1 MCLPCSANTRCVTA
15 PSGYITGAGQEKEL
29 EELDTGDTAWMMVSA
44 AIVLLM
50 TPGVAF
56 FYGGMSQ
63 HKNVVS
69 TIMQSFIPLAIIPI
83 LWALLG

>member
-1 MCLPCSANTRCVTA
+1 MPALYNRTVTA
-15 PSGYITGAGQEKEL
+15 PSSYVTGVGQETEL
-29 EELDTGDTAWMMVSA
+29 EAIDTGDTAWMMISS

-50 TPGVAF
+50 TPGLAF

-83 LWALLG
+83 LWAILG